1 VSASQLRLRKAG
13 DGDATNLDA
22 FLGEYP
28 ETSMFLR
35 GNLASHGLGVS
46 NHRHST
52 TYWLY
57 ESQCIEAVVACTKG
71 GYLMCQAPNGDAA
84 FWDAAAAVLMG
95 RKIAGITGVPNQVD
109 AWVNALG
116 LERAVFSVKETEPL
130 YRLALED
137 LQLPQLTGLQLR
149 KPTEAD
155 KVVLEDWFDGYAQ
168 DTGITPTD
176 GASGDVAA
184 AVFAA
189 HDAAR
194 ILERDGVAV
203 AMTSLNARVAETVQ
217 IGGVYVPTAL
227 RGQGLAGAVVAAQLF
242 ELRTMGTTTA
252 ILFAANAAAARAYE
266 RIGFQRVGDYEIAL
280 LKTPFEVKGS
290 HDVFQT

>member
-1 VSASQLRLRKAG
+1 MSMQPQGLRKAG
-13 DGDATNLDA
+13 NGDVAALEG
-22 FLGEYP
+22 FLSQFS

-35 GNLASHGLGVS
+35 GNLATHGLDGS
-46 NHRHST
+46 DHRHAT
-52 TYWLY
+52 TYWVH
-57 ESQCIEAVVACTKG
+57 ETHGIDAVVACTNG

-84 FWDAAAAVLMG
+84 FWDAAAFAIRG
-95 RKIAGITGVPNQVD
+95 RKIAGITGVPTQ
-109 AWVNALG
+109 VNAWAAALDVG
-116 LERAVFSVKETEPL
+116 LDQFSVKETEPL
-130 YRLALED
+130 YRLGLDD
-137 LQLPQLTGLQLR
+137 LRGPELTGLNLR
-149 KPTEAD
+149 KPEEAD
-155 KVVLEDWFDGYAQ
+155 KKMLADWFDGYAQ

-176 GASGDVAA
+176 GASSDVAA

-227 RGQGLAGAVVAAQLF
+227 RGQGLAGALVAAQLS
-242 ELRTMGTTTA
+242 ELRAAGTTTA
-252 ILFAANAAAARAYE
+252 VLFAANVAAARAYE

-280 LKTPFEVKGS
+280 LKTPFKVKGS

>member
-13 DGDATNLDA
+13 DGDAVNLAA

-52 TYWLY
+52 TYWLL

-109 AWVNALG
+109 AWANALG

-130 YRLALED
+130 YRLGLVD
-137 LQLPQLTGLQLR
+137 LRLPELSGLQLR
-149 KPTEAD
+149 KPEESD
-155 KVVLEDWFDGYAQ
+155 KEKLADWFDGYAQ

>member
-1 VSASQLRLRKAG
+1 MNAPHPSLRKAG
-13 DGDATNLDA
+13 IGDAANLET
-22 FLGEYP
+22 FLSQYP

-35 GNLASHGLGVS
+35 GNLAAHGLGRS
-46 NHRHST
+46 NHRHAT
-52 TYWLY
+52 TYWVR
-57 ESQCIEAVVACTKG
+57 ETQGVDAVVACTNG
-71 GYLMCQAPNGDAA
+71 GYLMCQSPNGDAS
-84 FWDAAAAVLMG
+84 FWASASLAIRG
-95 RKIAGITGVPNQVD
+95 RKIAGITGVPIQVN
-109 AWVNALG
+109 AWADALG
-116 LERAVFSVKETEPL
+116 LGRDQFSVKETEPL
-130 YRLALED
+130 YRLGLED
-137 LQLPQLTGLQLR
+137 ILFPELIGLVLR
-149 KPTEAD
+149 KPQESD
-155 KVVLEDWFDGYAQ
+155 REVLVDWFDGYAK

-176 GASGDVAA
+176 GASSVVAA

-217 IGGVYVPTAL
+217 IGEVYVPTAL
-227 RGQGLAGAVVAAQLF
+227 RGQGLAGAIVAAQLS
-242 ELRTMGTTTA
+242 ELRTASTTTA

-266 RIGFQRVGDYEIAL
+266 RIGFKRVGDYEIAL